1 MMELILEGKGIT
13 KYFGGLP
20 ALHKVSFEVAKGE
33 ILGVIGPNGAGKTT
47 LLNVLSGVIQP
58 NSGRVSFKGRDV
70 TGMKS
75 HAVCKL
81 GMSRVLQTPSPFLSM
96 TVLENVVVGAMFGG
110 SGRVKSHSALEQ
122 AESTLGF
129 MGLYNKRDHPTEHLN
144 LNDKKMVDLARALA
158 SKPEVLLMD
167 EVMSGLNPTEIEDSV
182 RLIKRARDELA
193 VTIIW
198 IEHVMKAIMGAAGR
212 VMVLNHGQVIAM
224 GNPDEVTQ
232 DKRVIEAY
240 LGRPFGK

>member
-240 LGRPFGK
+240 LGRPTGR